1 MKTRQK
7 IRNGIILSAFF
18 LFPAVF
24 YYFSPVL
31 IINATLEGIING
43 SFIIFILLFIS
54 SLIFGRAFCG
64 WVCSAAGCQEVIFLA
79 RDKKVK
85 KGDFVKWIL
94 WIPWISSIVILAVKA
109 GGYQKIDFFFA
120 TTHGLSIGNF
130 QSLIVYYVVLLVL
143 IVIPAFVFGKR
154 SFCHNICWMAPF
166 MILGRKIRNIFG
178 WPSLQLKIESE
189 KCDHCHSCIDNCPM
203 SLPVESMVIHN
214 KMENT
219 ECILCGSCVDVCE
232 NDAIKYSFRR

>member
-64 WVCSAAGCQEVIFLA
+64 WVCSAAGCQEAIFLA

-109 GGYQKIDFFFA
+109 GGYQKIDFFWGIFLIDRCDMRYPHFEKGA
-120 TTHGLSIGNF
+120 GKELLDKTCSFLGL
-130 QSLIVYYVVLLVL
+130 
-143 IVIPAFVFGKR
+143 P
-154 SFCHNICWMAPF
+154 
-166 MILGRKIRNIFG
+166 
-178 WPSLQLKIESE
+178 PSSV
-189 KCDHCHSCIDNCPM
+189 S
-203 SLPVESMVIHN
+203 
-214 KMENT
+214 
-219 ECILCGSCVDVCE
+219 
-232 NDAIKYSFRR
+232 